1 MRSPDFPDGDRRF
14 VQAAFWIVL
23 GRAPNDVEL
32 RDQLQRFAAGQERS
46 FADRLLTSPEFRLVI
61 YSKWHD
67 GAEIGRD
74 PASHEAALR
83 TLGPAEAFVDLAFAI
98 LLGRN
103 PDPEGRAY
111 YTAAIEKG
119 GARIQVLR
127 ALVLSENSTGGIA
140 KSRRTPA
147 CCRGTCSFA
156 SSPIRRN
163 GTTRSG

>member
-1 MRSPDFPDGDRRF
+1 MRSRHFPDDDERF
-14 VQAAFWIVL
+14 VRSAFWIVL

-32 RDQLQRFAAGQERS
+32 RDQLQGFVAGAERS

-61 YSKWHD
+61 YSKWHE

-83 TLGPAEAFVDLAFAI
+83 AIGPAGAFVDLAFAI
-98 LLGRN
+98 LLGRD

-111 YTAAIEKG
+111 YAAAIDRG

-127 ALVLSENSTGGIA
+127 ALVLSDEFDARYREIAPDAGILP
-140 KSRRTPA
+140 RDGQL
-147 CCRGTCSFA
+147 C
-156 SSPIRRN
+156 
-163 GTTRSG
+163 